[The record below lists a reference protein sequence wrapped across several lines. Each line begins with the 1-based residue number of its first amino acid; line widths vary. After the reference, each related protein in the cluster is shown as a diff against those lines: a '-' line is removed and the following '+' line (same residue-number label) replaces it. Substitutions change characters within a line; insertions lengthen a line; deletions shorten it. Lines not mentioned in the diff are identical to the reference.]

1 VRAAEGGPHTE
12 QTNIRRTAG
21 LPSGGPA
28 VRIRVHLRPMG
39 NESQKN
45 NSPAVTYVDPFR
57 DGAALKP
64 IGPEERTL
72 LRTVNQK
79 IAARPSLR
87 AIVDY
92 LFENTQSLIPC
103 DRMGLAF
110 IDEQSV
116 YVTSYYNRTSYDG
129 LRIDQGYREGLR
141 GSTLTDVMQSG
152 LPRIINDL
160 EAYVK
165 DHPRSRS
172 SKLLIRE
179 GVRSSLTCPLIVEG
193 RVVGFIFR
201 SSRTPYTYGPQHIE
215 LQMAITERLS
225 QAVEK
230 AWRIEQL
237 EEANYAYTQMLGFVS
252 HELQSPV
259 ASMVTDAQILSQGY
273 LGDLTP
279 EQRAKVMSMERKGQ
293 YLLSL
298 VREYLDLARV
308 EGGELRLATRSRVDV
323 MEDVVAEA
331 VDIVRPQADAH
342 GIYLLTCVPS
352 PALPPVCCDP
362 TLLRIVTVNLL
373 DNAIKYGN
381 EGGDIRVKAE
391 VGLDEKGGER
401 LRISVWNS
409 GPGFSAEQQN
419 KLFRRFSRL
428 DDPALKSRRGTG
440 VGLYNSW
447 RIIQLHKGRIT
458 AESEH
463 GEWAEF
469 SFEIPATADCA
480 EPLAVDPRE

>member
-1 VRAAEGGPHTE
+1 
-12 QTNIRRTAG
+12 
-21 LPSGGPA
+21 
-28 VRIRVHLRPMG
+28 MG
-39 NESQKN
+39 NEPHQN
-45 NSPAVTYVDPFR
+45 QRPAVTYVDPFR
-57 DGAALKP
+57 EGAALKP
-64 IGPEERTL
+64 IGSEERML

-92 LFENTQSLIPC
+92 LFDNTQSLIPC

-141 GSTLTDVMQSG
+141 GSTLTEVMHSG

-172 SKLLIRE
+172 SKLLIKE

-201 SSRTPYTYGPQHIE
+201 SSRTPFTYGPQHIE
-215 LQMAITERLS
+215 LQMAISERLS

-259 ASMVTDAQILSQGY
+259 ASMVTDAQILAQGY

-279 EQRAKVMSMERKGQ
+279 EQRAKVQSMERKGQ

-308 EGGELRLATRSRVDV
+308 EGGELRLAPRSRVDV
-323 MEDVVAEA
+323 MEEVVAEA
-331 VDIVRPQADAH
+331 VDLVRPQADAH
-342 GIYLLTCVPS
+342 GVQLMVCVPS
-352 PALPPVCCDP
+352 PALPLVCCDP

-409 GPGFSAEQQN
+409 GPGFSQAQQN
-419 KLFRRFSRL
+419 RLFRRFSRL

-447 RIIQLHKGRIT
+447 RIVQLHRGRI
-458 AESEH
+458 AADSKH

-480 EPLAVDPRE
+480 EPPAVDRGSSP

>member
-1 VRAAEGGPHTE
+1 MGTE
-12 QTNIRRTAG
+12 KKQPQSSVA
-21 LPSGGPA
+21 
-28 VRIRVHLRPMG
+28 
-39 NESQKN
+39 
-45 NSPAVTYVDPFR
+45 YVDPFR
-57 DGAALKP
+57 DAGALRP

-92 LFENTQSLIPC
+92 LFDNTQQLIPC

-110 IDEQSV
+110 IDERGEL
-116 YVTSYYNRTSYDG
+116 VTSYYNRASYER
-129 LRIDQGYREGLR
+129 LHIDQGYREALR
-141 GSTLTDVMQSG
+141 GSSLGDVMQSG
-152 LPRIINDL
+152 LPRIIGDL
-160 EAYVK
+160 EAYLEE
-165 DHPRSRS
+165 HPRSRS
-172 SKLLIRE
+172 TRLLIKE
-179 GVRSSLTCPLIVEG
+179 GVRSSLTCPLSVEG

-201 SSRTPYTYGPQHIE
+201 SSRTPHAYAPTHIE

-237 EEANYAYTQMLGFVS
+237 QEANYAYTQMLGFVS
-252 HELQSPV
+252 HELKSPV
-259 ASMVTDAQILSQGY
+259 ASMVTDAQILAQGY

-279 EQRAKVMSMERKGQ
+279 EQQAKVESMARKGQ

-308 EGGELRLATRSRVDV
+308 EGGELKLDTRSRVDV
-323 MEDVVAEA
+323 TTEIIAEA
-331 VDIVRPQADAH
+331 VDLVRPQLDAH
-342 GIYLLTCVPS
+342 GMQLMTC
-352 PALPPVCCDP
+352 LPPDPAPLVCCDP
-362 TLLRIVTVNLL
+362 TLLRIVLVNLL

-381 EGGDIRVKAE
+381 EGGDIRVTAE
-391 VGLDEKGGER
+391 IARPGSPGGR
-401 LRISVWNS
+401 LKITVWNT
-409 GPGFSAEQQN
+409 GPGFTQSQQN

-447 RIIQLHKGRIT
+447 RIVQLHKGRIT
-458 AESEH
+458 ADSKH

-469 SFEIPATADCA
+469 SFEIPAMADCA
-480 EPLAVDPRE
+480 APAAVDRGSST

>member
-1 VRAAEGGPHTE
+1 
-12 QTNIRRTAG
+12 
-21 LPSGGPA
+21 
-28 VRIRVHLRPMG
+28 MG
-39 NESQKN
+39 NDRHKAP
-45 NSPAVTYVDPFR
+45 PAVTYVDPFR
-57 DGAALKP
+57 DAGTLKP
-64 IGPEERTL
+64 MSSEARSL

-92 LFENTQSLIPC
+92 LFDNTQELIPC

-116 YVTSYYNRTSYDG
+116 YVTSYYNRASYDR

-141 GSTLTDVMQSG
+141 GSTLTEVMRSG

-160 EAYVK
+160 EAYVR
-165 DHPRSRS
+165 DHPRSGS
-172 SKLLIRE
+172 SKLLIKE

-279 EQRAKVMSMERKGQ
+279 EQRSKVLGMERKGQ

-308 EGGELRLATRSRVDV
+308 EGGELTLAPRSRVDV
-323 MEDVVAEA
+323 MEEVVAEA
-331 VDIVRPQADAH
+331 VDLVRPQADAH
-342 GIYLLTCVPS
+342 GLNLITCVPS
-352 PALPPVCCDP
+352 PALPPVCCDS
-362 TLLRIVTVNLL
+362 TLLRVVTVNLL

-391 VGLDEKGGER
+391 VGVDEKGGER
-401 LRISVWNS
+401 LRISVWNA
-409 GPGFSAEQQN
+409 GPGFSQAEHN

-428 DDPALKSRRGTG
+428 DDPALKRRRGTG

-447 RIIQLHKGRIT
+447 RIVQLHKGRIS
-458 AESEH
+458 AASEQ

-480 EPLAVDPRE
+480 EPLPVDRGSSA

>member
-1 VRAAEGGPHTE
+1 
-12 QTNIRRTAG
+12 
-21 LPSGGPA
+21 
-28 VRIRVHLRPMG
+28 MG
-39 NESQKN
+39 NEPQQN
-45 NSPAVTYVDPFR
+45 NPPAVTYVDPFR

-64 IGPEERTL
+64 IGPEARTL

-201 SSRTPYTYGPQHIE
+201 SSRTPYTYGPTHIE

-259 ASMVTDAQILSQGY
+259 ASMVTDAQILTQGY

-342 GIYLLTCVPS
+342 GIFLLTCVPS

-362 TLLRIVTVNLL
+362 ILLRIVTVNLL

-409 GPGFSAEQQN
+409 GPGFSQAQQN

-463 GEWAEF
+463 GAWAEF